1 MVITNFHEVSY
12 DTVWWSRTVNEE
24 KIVMGD
30 LFLSKV
36 FLVVFFFVKSYYAS
50 DIKLVKDFYVLI
62 RVMTISLVG
71 VSFLNWSHE
80 CHKLSWDDPVE
91 VTVLNSL
98 IVLILLHVER
108 AEVIPTESDCILETL

>member
-1 MVITNFHEVSY
+1 
-12 DTVWWSRTVNEE
+12 
-24 KIVMGD
+24 MGD

-91 VTVLNSL
+91 VTILNSL
-98 IVLILLHVER
+98 IPFIFFDIKSFEIVPLELNRVL
-108 AEVIPTESDCILETL
+108 